1 MFARTPCPSFVGC
14 LRATTASNGSPRGT
28 RRRPGA
34 NGLLGR
40 HAMHRPPHET
50 RIASR
55 LGSWRRLRA
64 ACCRW
69 RRVRRIGQEPCGYRQ
84 ELFRQYAFRLDPCLR
99 QLAVGTSG
107 VPRGELDGG
116 PTGAPLT
123 RPSAAGVRCRQPRFA
138 RRSRRNSTYT
148 AVPAGLG
155 EDSFAATQ
163 TLCGRPRSRRGTRLT
178 ARRKSNGCSTG
189 LAAGLPC
196 SASDAAG
203 CRYSFGSPRGTFGA
217 ISATP
222 VGDGCTR
229 RRLARNRAFCF

>member
-1 MFARTPCPSFVGC
+1 VPVGSARASVLEPPRGHVEPRQWLTASGRFGASSVASNGDLVNSSQSSPRGTRWTARAARRYGLTAKAAHMCMHGKKPGFSMFARTPCPSFVGC
-14 LRATTASNGSPRGT
+14 VRATTAPNGSPRGT

-34 NGLLGR
+34 NGLLER

-55 LGSWRRLRA
+55 LGLWRRLRA

-69 RRVRRIGQEPCGYRQ
+69 RIYGAPHGQEPCGSRQ

-99 QLAVGTSG
+99 QLAVGTPG

-138 RRSRRNSTYT
+138 RRPPRNSTYT
-148 AVPAGLG
+148 A
-155 EDSFAATQ
+155 
-163 TLCGRPRSRRGTRLT
+163 CSRRPG
-178 ARRKSNGCSTG
+178 
-189 LAAGLPC
+189 
-196 SASDAAG
+196 
-203 CRYSFGSPRGTFGA
+203 
-217 ISATP
+217 
-222 VGDGCTR
+222 
-229 RRLARNRAFCF
+229 